1 MLTQE
6 SYEGY
11 KALGFAVVERAVQDY
26 IDGCKYCLRYPKD
39 SKQYATLK
47 ENYLSAV
54 DFFLSQRFNQ
64 FSDWDGWVVLDYLEK
79 NYGTFIG
86 LQVIVMKFK
95 NDYVKA
101 NVFFAEDIYKEVCVY
116 QIKYLC
122 DFDTA
127 QLTVLGYLL
136 FEE

>member
-1 MLTQE
+1 
-6 SYEGY
+6 
-11 KALGFAVVERAVQDY
+11 
-26 IDGCKYCLRYPKD
+26 
-39 SKQYATLK
+39 
-47 ENYLSAV
+47 
-54 DFFLSQRFNQ
+54 
-64 FSDWDGWVVLDYLEK
+64 
-79 NYGTFIG
+79 
-86 LQVIVMKFK
+86 MKFK